1 MRSQSLAVIVL
12 FSATLFAAEPTLPDL
27 FRQAKD
33 EFAHGDYT
41 RSLADFELLDA
52 MSLRPGMEKDRAKLA
67 SVITFYRAG
76 NLASLGR
83 REEARDQFINFLA
96 MMPNASI
103 ASPPYSAK
111 VVDAFQQA
119 RKEMEGKSGSL
130 AVAYAQFVPPAGWIL
145 AGDEHWIE
153 SPVRLLLTPA
163 QKAEYA
169 TFATPAER
177 QTFVERFW
185 KQLDPTPATD
195 ANEFRSEFERR
206 VAFADASFSTDKMPG
221 RNTDRAAVFALFG
234 PPTYAG
240 SAYLSSSDDV
250 MANLRSAGNQDMGRA
265 VRGSNST
272 GGFGTITG
280 TQPTDNLE
288 VDAKRGVREAWYYR
302 RARIPKELVYPELR
316 FDFITKEGYGTGV
329 MQKDPQPMQAI
340 GQAAEVARKTKA
352 LN

>member
-1 MRSQSLAVIVL
+1 MRLLLIL
-12 FSATLFAAEPTLPDL
+12 FCTSVFAAEPTLPDL
-27 FRQAKD
+27 FKKAKD
-33 EFAHGDYT
+33 EFARADYT
-41 RSLADFELLDA
+41 HSLADFEQLENL
-52 MSLRPGMEKDRAKLA
+52 SLRPGMEKDRAKLA
-67 SVITFYRAG
+67 SVITFYRAA

-83 REEARDQFINFLA
+83 RDEAREQFINFLA
-96 MMPNASI
+96 VMPNATI

-119 RKEMEGKSGSL
+119 RKDLEGKSGSL
-130 AVAYAQFVPPAGWIL
+130 ALAYAQFVPPAGWTL
-145 AGDEHWIE
+145 ASDEHWIE
-153 SPVRLLLTPA
+153 SPVRFLLTAA

-221 RNTDRAAVFALFG
+221 RITDRATVFALFG

-240 SAYLSSSDDV
+240 TAYLSSSDDV
-250 MANLRSAGNQDMGRA
+250 MANLRAAGNQDMGRA

-280 TQPTDNLE
+280 TKPTDNLE
-288 VDAKRGVREAWYYR
+288 SDAKRGVREAWYYR
-302 RARIPKELVYPELR
+302 RARIPKELVYQELR

-329 MQKDPQPMQAI
+329 LQKDAQPMQAL
-340 GQAAEVARKTKA
+340 GQAAEVARKDKA
-352 LN
+352 LH